1 VLDPSHTRSPF
12 PAPLLIQEMR
22 TRGFSPWHT
31 DRPIPRPLP
40 PTYNDVGGDV
50 GGGVIGFGRGR
61 LVPVLVR
68 VAIERDVLE
77 MEVAE

>member
-1 VLDPSHTRSPF
+1 
-12 PAPLLIQEMR
+12 
-22 TRGFSPWHT
+22 
-31 DRPIPRPLP
+31 
-40 PTYNDVGGDV
+40 V